1 MQCFQSFI
9 LLLAWKM
16 AIHPYIS
23 ISRSMILLFQCS
35 SWHTLA
41 ANPSKTKVKTK
52 FLTAGYKFTW
62 ANFDSPASPNNQE
75 LQLFVLSFKKK
86 KKKSRINKVLKCW
99 RHNFSLN
106 TDLSGEDWF
115 VKSNTSSVHKSKLL
129 WCMSS
134 LSARRP
140 LQLLGIYFGTKPD
153 LAHFRNKNM

>member
-52 FLTAGYKFTW
+52 FLMAGYKFTW

-86 KKKSRINKVLKCW
+86 KKKYLELTKCW
-99 RHNFSLN
+99 SAEGTTSPSILTCQVK
-106 TDLSGEDWF
+106 TDLLKATPVLCTKASCCDACHLCQLEDHFSCWEF
-115 VKSNTSSVHKSKLL
+115 T
-129 WCMSS
+129 
-134 LSARRP
+134 
-140 LQLLGIYFGTKPD
+140 
-153 LAHFRNKNM
+153 LAQNQI